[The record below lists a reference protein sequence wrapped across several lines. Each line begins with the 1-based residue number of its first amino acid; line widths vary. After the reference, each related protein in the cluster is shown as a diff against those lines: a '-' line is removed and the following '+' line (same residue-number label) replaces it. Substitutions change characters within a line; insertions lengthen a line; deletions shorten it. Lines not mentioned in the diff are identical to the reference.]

1 VFPLPDPKLFFL
13 ELDASLSVE
22 SGYYEIAFLFQGK
35 LSFVLAAT
43 PQKPAKGKGKVDV
56 TNDGLHLEH
65 RVTSKSATNVRYSFT
80 INPVTNKWHRRES
93 FWL

>member
-1 VFPLPDPKLFFL
+1 
-13 ELDASLSVE
+13 
-22 SGYYEIAFLFQGK
+22 
-35 LSFVLAAT
+35 
-43 PQKPAKGKGKVDV
+43 
-56 TNDGLHLEH
+56 LEH